1 MQHQGQNEISVVIPV
16 YNEQENIP
24 ILYERLCKT
33 LSAISLKFEIL
44 FVNDGSQDAS
54 QKRILELA
62 EKDERVRYLEL
73 SRNFGHQIAVS
84 AGLQFSNAQAT
95 VIMDADLQDPPEL
108 ITELYTTYK
117 QGFDV
122 VYAKRQNREGETLLK
137 KFTAKLFY
145 RLMKRLS
152 SVEIPLDTGDF
163 RLIDKKVVNALN
175 HMPEKNKF
183 LRGQM
188 AWLGFKHSFVEYD
201 RPARAH
207 GKSGYTYGKMFR
219 LAFDAITGFSDKP
232 LLFVSRLGLVM
243 SLVSF
248 LIILYAIFAY
258 FVLEQTI
265 TGWTSLIITS
275 TFIGGIQLLSI
286 GIIGEYISR
295 ISANT
300 QNRPLFIVSDTNID
314 NVKTNSHL

>member
-54 QKRILELA
+54 QKRIQELA

-108 ITELYTTYK
+108 ITELYSAYK

-300 QNRPLFIVSDTNID
+300 QNRPLYIIGSTNIKETES
-314 NVKTNSHL
+314 NL

>member
-73 SRNFGHQIAVS
+73 SRNFGHQIALS
-84 AGLQFSNAQAT
+84 AGLQISNAQAT
-95 VIMDADLQDPPEL
+95 VITDAGLHAPPEL

-117 QGFDV
+117 QGLDV